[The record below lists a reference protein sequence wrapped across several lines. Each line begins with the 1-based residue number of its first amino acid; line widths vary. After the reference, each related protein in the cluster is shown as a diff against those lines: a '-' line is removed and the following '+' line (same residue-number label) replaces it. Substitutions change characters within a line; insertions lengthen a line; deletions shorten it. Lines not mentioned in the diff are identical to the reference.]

1 MQIYGPTH
9 VHGPQP
15 LSAPHVFRA
24 ERVGGLS
31 RPADE
36 LSLSEAAQEGERLI
50 ELARSLPA
58 IRQDRV
64 DRLRAA
70 IAQGTYETPERLSK
84 AVDALLDELA

>member
-15 LSAPHVFRA
+15 LAAPHVLRSQPS
-24 ERVGGLS
+24 GGLL

-36 LSLSEAAQEGERLI
+36 LSLSEAAQQTERLV

-70 IAQGTYETPERLSK
+70 IADGTYETEERLSK
-84 AVDALLDELA
+84 ALDALLDELA